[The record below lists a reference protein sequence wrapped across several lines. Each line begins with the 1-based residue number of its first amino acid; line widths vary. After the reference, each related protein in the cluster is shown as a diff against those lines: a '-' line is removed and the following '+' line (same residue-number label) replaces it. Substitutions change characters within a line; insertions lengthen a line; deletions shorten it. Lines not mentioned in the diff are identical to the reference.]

1 MASPVI
7 VDARGHVMGRLA
19 STVAKELLS
28 GQNVVLVR
36 CDEAVISGK
45 FIRNKTIFS
54 QFLRKTMITN
64 PRRGPKHLRSPSRM
78 IWRTIRGMLPHKSPR
93 GQVALEKLKV
103 FEGIPAPYDR
113 MKRMVIPQALAVTR
127 IKPQRHVTLLGRLSS
142 EVGWKYWDLV
152 KELEEKRKVKAKVY
166 YQRKKSLAQAGAVEA
181 KKCSAQK

>member
-45 FIRNKTIFS
+45 FIRNKTIFA

-64 PRRGPKHLRSPSRM
+64 PRRGPNCSL
-78 IWRTIRGMLPHKSPR
+78 
-93 GQVALEKLKV
+93 LES
-103 FEGIPAPYDR
+103 
-113 MKRMVIPQALAVTR
+113 TR
-127 IKPQRHVTLLGRLSS
+127 NLHSFS
-142 EVGWKYWDLV
+142 
-152 KELEEKRKVKAKVY
+152 
-166 YQRKKSLAQAGAVEA
+166 
-181 KKCSAQK
+181 C